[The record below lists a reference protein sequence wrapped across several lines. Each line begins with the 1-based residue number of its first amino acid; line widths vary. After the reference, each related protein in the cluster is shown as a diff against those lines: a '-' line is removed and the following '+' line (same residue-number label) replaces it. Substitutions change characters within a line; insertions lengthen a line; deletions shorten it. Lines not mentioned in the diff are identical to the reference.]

1 MDSVAST
8 SSPPNHHPRRP
19 RTRFKP
25 TQPFAD
31 RILRAFHHHLRLLHR
46 RDSNFFVLGAT
57 GNVYTVSLSATPS
70 CTCPDRTTPCK
81 HIFFVFIRALG
92 LPLDDACLRRRTLRP
107 CQVNRL
113 LGLPTLPEALAAFS
127 LRERFHQLFFQG
139 SSSSSATKPRHQ
151 VEIEEGSSCPVC
163 LEEMA
168 GKQEKVVACGTCR
181 NPIHEECLMTWKRS
195 SGGRSASCVICR
207 ARWKDINRIMKQD
220 KYLNLAAYY
229 ATNHDQDD
237 IGNASEGLSDDG
249 SLHKEIPAKEKDLC
263 ISDRHF
269 VKRLLFWVAP
279 PPKMEEEHV
288 TPPNGDNL
296 SQKVVAVAAGEA
308 HTLALTGDGFVYS
321 WGRGMFGR
329 LGTGSESD
337 ELAPVR
343 IKFND
348 PRSEEG
354 ARLKFVGVAAGAYHS
369 LALAGQFMIAKMDRF
384 GAGVTTNV
392 SFIRVT
398 K

>member
-8 SSPPNHHPRRP
+8 SSPPNHHPQRK

-31 RILRAFHHHLRLLHR
+31 RILRALHHHLRLLHR

-92 LPLDDACLRRRTLRP
+92 LPLDDACLRRGTLRP

-151 VEIEEGSSCPVC
+151 VEIEEGRSCPVC

-195 SGGRSASCVICR
+195 SGRRSASCVICR
-207 ARWKDINRIMKQD
+207 ARWKDINRIVKQD

-237 IGNASEGLSDDG
+237 IGNASEGLS
-249 SLHKEIPAKEKDLC
+249 
-263 ISDRHF
+263 
-269 VKRLLFWVAP
+269 
-279 PPKMEEEHV
+279 
-288 TPPNGDNL
+288 
-296 SQKVVAVAAGEA
+296 
-308 HTLALTGDGFVYS
+308 GDG
-321 WGRGMFGR
+321 
-329 LGTGSESD
+329 
-337 ELAPVR
+337 
-343 IKFND
+343 
-348 PRSEEG
+348 
-354 ARLKFVGVAAGAYHS
+354 
-369 LALAGQFMIAKMDRF
+369 
-384 GAGVTTNV
+384 
-392 SFIRVT
+392 
-398 K
+398 